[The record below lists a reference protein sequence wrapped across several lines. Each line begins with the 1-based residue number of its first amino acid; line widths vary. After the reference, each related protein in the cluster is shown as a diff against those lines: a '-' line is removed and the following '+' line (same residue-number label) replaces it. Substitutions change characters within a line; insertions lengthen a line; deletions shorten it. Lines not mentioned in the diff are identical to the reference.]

1 MTATAC
7 QPRRQAP
14 GSTRAPSNVR
24 ATVLCPRSQAPGD
37 LTQILD
43 STGWCAARYLSDTNY
58 GRITALADC
67 DLAILLDHK
76 CGDSTEAVL
85 DIPQINEVVALLKRS
100 RVGAL
105 VLTERPWLFA
115 DTDVPWVCVPM
126 DVSPGMARG
135 ALQAL
140 AQLRSVFQQIA
151 TEHAGTELVTRRMH
165 SYLGELDYELR
176 LAARLQA
183 EFLPKE
189 LPEIGPIRFAT
200 MFRPTAHVSG
210 DLYDVF
216 RLDETHIGFYLSDAV
231 GHGVSAG
238 LLTMFIKHAI
248 QPKRIFSNRY
258 EIVRPS
264 EVVTSLN
271 ERLVAQRLPDSQF
284 VTGWYGVI
292 DVKTLRLDYAVAGHP
307 RPFLLEP
314 DGRVSELLGDG
325 CLLGVFA
332 NQTYR
337 DYSVRL
343 RPGQRVMLYS
353 DGLENALIDE
363 RRPGPEMPIFL
374 KGVEEM
380 LGQPTKQLIASLD
393 EVLDTQPGGLT
404 QADDVSAV
412 ILEIEQ

>member
-1 MTATAC
+1 MTATAR
-7 QPRRQAP
+7 QPGNHAA
-14 GSTRAPSNVR
+14 GSTRTPSNVR
-24 ATVLCPRSQAPGD
+24 AAVLCPRSRTPVD

-43 STGWCAARYLSDTNY
+43 STNWCTARYLSDTSY
-58 GRITALADC
+58 DQITALVDC
-67 DLAILLDHK
+67 DLAILPD
-76 CGDSTEAVL
+76 CDCCDSSESVL
-85 DIPQINEVVALLKRS
+85 DIARINDVVALLKRS

-115 DTDVPWVCVPM
+115 DSDVPWVCVPM

-140 AQLRSVFQQIA
+140 AQLRTMFQRIA
-151 TEHAGTELVTRRMH
+151 TDHAGMELVTRGMH
-165 SYLGELDYELR
+165 RYLGELDYELR

-183 EFLPKE
+183 EFLPRK
-189 LPEIGPIRFAT
+189 LPEMGPIRFTT
-200 MFRPTAHVSG
+200 MYRPTAFVSG
-210 DLYDVF
+210 DLFDIF

-238 LLTMFIKHAI
+238 LLTMLIKHAI
-248 QPKRIFSNRY
+248 RPKRIFDNRY
-258 EIVRPS
+258 EIVHPS
-264 EVVTSLN
+264 EVVTTLN
-271 ERLVAQRLPDSQF
+271 EHLVAQGLPDSQF

-307 RPFLLEP
+307 RPFLLEA

-325 CLLGVFA
+325 CLLGVFP

-337 DYSVRL
+337 DYTVRL
-343 RPGQRVMLYS
+343 QPGQRVMVYS

-374 KGVEEM
+374 EGVEQM
-380 LGQPTKQLIASLD
+380 LGQPTKQLIASLE

-404 QADDVSAV
+404 HADDVSAV
-412 ILEIEQ
+412 ILEIAR